1 MIFGPNL
8 GLENV
13 CREAET
19 TSVVD
24 PDSIGSLEP
33 YPDLDPGGQK

>member
-13 CREAET
+13 CVEAET
-19 TSVVD
+19 TSFVD
-24 PDSIGSLEP
+24 LDSMGSPDP
-33 YPDLDPGGQK
+33 DPGGQK